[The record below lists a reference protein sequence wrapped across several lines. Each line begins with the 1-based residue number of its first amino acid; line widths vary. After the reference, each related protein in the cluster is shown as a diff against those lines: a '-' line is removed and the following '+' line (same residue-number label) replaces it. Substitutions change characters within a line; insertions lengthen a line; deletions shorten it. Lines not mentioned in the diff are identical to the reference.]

1 MSAESK
7 HANEA
12 AEEDEDAM
20 SDDARRADDDDA
32 SEGDASEDDADE
44 PLPAKRVA
52 AEPKPKPKAARPKA
66 EPPKPAIIRCHGIA
80 RTFWRAKERLDV
92 LDDLELEIPEGS
104 FEALMGPSG
113 SGKTTLLNLIAGL
126 DRPSKGRLEVAGR
139 NIGEMSDAA
148 LAKWRSQTIGFVF
161 QHFNLI
167 PVLTA
172 LENVELPLLLTKV
185 PASER
190 KKRAQTALRVVGL
203 EDRMHHRPQQL
214 SGGQEQRVGIA
225 RAIVHDPK
233 IIVADE
239 PTGELDRQSADEVLT
254 LLERLN
260 REFGKTILMVTHD
273 PAAAARATVLR
284 KLDKGRL
291 L

>member
-1 MSAESK
+1 MS
-7 HANEA
+7 EA
-12 AEEDEDAM
+12 VTDDSGERSEET
-20 SDDARRADDDDA
+20 
-32 SEGDASEDDADE
+32 G
-44 PLPAKRVA
+44 
-52 AEPKPKPKAARPKA
+52 KAAKA
-66 EPPKPAIIRCHGIA
+66 RKPDGAASQRKAIIECSGIT

-92 LDDLELEIPEGS
+92 LDGLDLTIPEGS

-126 DRPSKGRLEVAGR
+126 DRPTSGKLMVAGTEVSAM
-139 NIGEMSDAA
+139 GDAA
-148 LAKWRSQTIGFVF
+148 LAHWRSQTIGFVF

-172 LENVELPLLLTKV
+172 LENVELPLLLTKL
-185 PASER
+185 SSGER
-190 KKRAQTALRVVGL
+190 KKRAQIALRVVGL

-225 RAIVHDPK
+225 RAIVHDPR

-239 PTGELDRQSADEVLT
+239 PTGELDRKSADEVLN

-260 REFGKTILMVTHD
+260 REFDKTILMVTHD
-273 PAAAARATVLR
+273 PAAAERATVLR